1 MTIFNNALAG
11 AAGSGGAGGIAE
23 IERSLRFNSEDSAY
37 LNRPASS
44 TGNRKTWTWSGWIK
58 RSKLGLF
65 AYPFDTNDGTQY
77 VTLQFLG
84 SGDTDHIRLYMDG
97 FTGMTPT
104 SSSLTIDAKLRD
116 PSAWMHLIVAV
127 DTTQTTD
134 SDRVKIYINGVAQTF
149 KSGSYPPLDG
159 LTAMNNTGC
168 NHTIG
173 NRTGQSAYFDGYLAE
188 IHHIDGQ
195 QLDQYKFGKFDA
207 NNVWQPI
214 SYNGTYGTN
223 GYHLDFSDNTSTTT
237 IGGDSSGNGNN
248 FTAYGIVPSVNTY
261 GTQYTLSGTT
271 GQFYQNNSLSFGA
284 DNLFDGN
291 ILSAC
296 LLDDSDSTITF
307 NLSPG
312 IAFNSS
318 FEIYYRNGTSV
329 TTLDVNGVSQ
339 TVNNNYTSG
348 SEWMNVTGVTSPVTS
363 ISWSGTNEAY
373 GPYVYAVRV
382 DGTTIITDGDP
393 TTVDSLLDSPTDG
406 TQTDTGAGGEV
417 SSNYCTLNSAGFSG
431 SAGAVGGLRNGN
443 LDAYVP
449 TSGHGTNYGT
459 FGMSSGKW
467 YWEITRETV
476 TYNVGAYGIHGSKS
490 ANKYWTGW
498 NSPVPTNPD
507 QKVYY
512 LNASDS
518 IAIYNGRTT
527 ANPTGTAPWSWGG
540 GTYMFAVDMDNHKFW
555 VGKDGNWTGF
565 NGTLFSLTSGDPA
578 SGLNQL
584 WDLDSTDTY
593 FPFVGPYDASADRY
607 TVKVNFGQRQF
618 KYQAP
623 SGFKALCTANISETI
638 TNPSEHFDV
647 KTWAPTNNADRDI
660 TGYNFQPDLAVIK
673 CVSGTTNE
681 DWLWA
686 DAVRT
691 GDATNP
697 FKGLSSNRNLAQ
709 NSVRANLVKTFN
721 SDGFTLRNDEMVNYS
736 AKGYVGYAW
745 DASESFSVTANTYGS
760 NRASSG
766 RRNLTSGFSIVSY
779 TGGGGSGETYAHGL
793 NTKPG
798 VIIVKRLDSTSDWR
812 CAHAGIIPVG
822 GNRNFI
828 FGPTPQSANAAQ
840 FYTGNINNGNIT
852 DEVFQISA
860 ADPYLNAS
868 GGEYIAYCFAE
879 VDGYCKIGSYTG
891 AGANHPFV
899 WTGFRPAFV
908 MVKGYSS
915 SKEWIIWDFER
926 YGYNSNN
933 ASISPPQSS
942 RENALVGATEFEIY
956 SNGFALKGS
965 DADINT
971 LNAHYTFIAIAK
983 HPFKTTRAR

>member
-37 LNRPASS
+37 LSRAPSVGGGQNIWTLSCWVKKI
-44 TGNRKTWTWSGWIK
+44 KTSNNYIFSAHTDANNYSWI
-58 RSKLGLF
+58 SF
-65 AYPFDTNDGTQY
+65 NDGGIEVKAVVGGITRASY
-77 VTLQFLG
+77 YNADSF
-84 SGDTDHIRLYMDG
+84 
-97 FTGMTPT
+97 
-104 SSSLTIDAKLRD
+104 RD
-116 PSAWMHLIVAV
+116 PSAWYHLVVSSNGTSGI
-127 DTTQTTD
+127 
-134 SDRVKIYINGVAQTF
+134 SIYVNGVSKTVTAST
-149 KSGSYPPLDG
+149 PL
-159 LTAMNNTGC
+159 T
-168 NHTIG
+168 
-173 NRTGQSAYFDGYLAE
+173 SAYNYEFNKISTPHKIGDWNGYYSDNYLADFYW
-188 IHHIDGQ
+188 IDNQ
-195 QLDQYKFGKFDA
+195 ALAETDFGTFDD
-207 NNVWQPI
+207 NGVWQPKTY
-214 SYNGTYGTN
+214 SGSYGTN
-223 GYHLDFSDNTSTTT
+223 GFHLDFSDNTSTTT
-237 IGGDSSGNGNN
+237 IGEDSSGNGNN

-271 GQFYQNNSLSFGA
+271 GQFYNNDPASFGA
-284 DNLFDGN
+284 DNLFDGS
-291 ILSAC
+291 ITSAC
-296 LLDDSDSTITF
+296 LLKDADSTITF

-318 FEIYYRNGTSV
+318 FEIYYTNGNSA
-329 TTLDVNGVSQ
+329 TTLEVNGVSQ
-339 TVNNNYTSG
+339 TVNNNYPTRV
-348 SEWMNVTGVTSPVTS
+348 WMNVTGVTSPVTS
-363 ISWSGTNEAY
+363 ISWSGTNGSL

-393 TTVDSLLDSPTDG
+393 LTVDSSLDSPTDG

-417 SSNYCTLNSAGFSG
+417 SSNYCTLNSAGSSG

-449 TSGHGTNYGT
+449 TSGHGTHYGT

-467 YWEITRETV
+467 YWEITRGTV
-476 TYNVGAYGIHGSKS
+476 AANVGAYGIHGLKS
-490 ANKYWTGW
+490 ASTYWAGW
-498 NSPVPTNPD
+498 NSPNVNSD
-507 QKVYY
+507 QKTYY
-512 LNASDS
+512 LNAAAS
-518 IAIYNGRTT
+518 IALFNARIT
-527 ANPTGTAPWSWGG
+527 ANPTGTSPWSWGG
-540 GTYMFAVDMDNHKFW
+540 GTYMFAVDMDNYKFW
-555 VGKDGNWTGF
+555 VGKDGNWTGYD
-565 NGTLFSLTSGDPA
+565 GTAFSLTSGDPA
-578 SGLNQL
+578 NGSNQL

-593 FPFVGPYDASADRY
+593 FPFVGPYRGTGDPEY
-607 TVKVNFGQRQF
+607 TFEVNFGQRPF
-618 KYQAP
+618 KYQP
-623 SGFKALCTANISETI
+623 PNGFKTLCTANVSETI

-673 CVSGTTNE
+673 CVSGTTDE

-709 NSVRANLVKTFN
+709 NSVRANLVKAFN
-721 SDGFTLRNDEMVNYS
+721 SDGFTLRNDEMVNYN

-745 DASESFSVTANTYGS
+745 DASESFSVAANTYGS
-760 NRASSG
+760 NRPSSG

-779 TGGGGSGETYAHGL
+779 TGGGGNGETYAHGL

-798 VIIVKRLDSTSDWR
+798 VIIVKRLDSASDWR

-828 FGPTPQSANAAQ
+828 FGPSPQSDDAGQ
-840 FYTGNINNGNIT
+840 YYTGNIYNGNIT
-852 DEVFQISA
+852 DEVFEINA

-879 VDGYCKIGSYTG
+879 VEGYCKIGGYTG
-891 AGANHPFV
+891 GGAGTPFV

-908 MVKGYSS
+908 MVKGYSDA
-915 SKEWIIWDFER
+915 KEWIIWDFER
-926 YGYNSNN
+926 YGYNGNN
-933 ASISPPQSS
+933 ASISPPRSS
-942 RENALVGATEFEIY
+942 RENALVGATEFEIH
-956 SNGFALKGS
+956 SNGFKITGS